1 MAKTHGG
8 LELAEAVKRAYEQGQ
23 TDYYLKPMVRL
34 DGDGKPVGKVKPGD
48 TVIFCCR
55 RGEREI
61 ELTDMFVDPEFDK
74 IERRYLPGVKFSIL
88 TMYHDK
94 FKHLPVAFAPESVEN
109 TLASVLAAAGKTQ
122 LHCAESEKYAH
133 VTFFFNGGHNEPFPG
148 ETDIRIPSPKG
159 VPFDQAPA
167 LSLPEVTKTV
177 IEKMGGYDFTV
188 VNFANGDVVGHTAS
202 SEAKLKA
209 ASCVSEHLQLLTEA
223 AQKEDAVVIITA
235 DHGNI
240 ETLLTPKGKPH
251 VAHTKNLVPVLV
263 IDGQKGAVK
272 PQDGAL
278 CDIAPTVLHA
288 MGVAQPAAMGGK
300 TLVPGYDFGGARRV
314 LLVILDGWGRGSK
327 DDNDALHIAQM
338 PYWHELL
345 RTQPFAQLQ
354 ASGEAVGLCAGKA
367 GNSEAGHMN
376 LGAGRVV
383 PQDDLRLERAMADGT
398 FAANPVFVSLAEDAV
413 KEGKPLH
420 LIAYLTHASSHGS
433 IDYPLSILGMA
444 KEKGL
449 KEAYVHVIFD
459 GRSTEPGSA
468 PELLAE
474 LEENLAKI
482 GLGEVVDGF
491 GRGLALDRDGNY
503 DKVKLVYDAMVEGAG
518 DTYR

>member
-1 MAKTHGG
+1 MTNTHGG
-8 LELAEAVKRAYEQGQ
+8 LQLAQAVRRAYEQGQ
-23 TDYYLKPMVRL
+23 TDYYLEPMVRV
-34 DGDGKPVGKVKPGD
+34 DAEGKPVGKVKAGD
-48 TVIFCCR
+48 PVIFCCR

-61 ELTDMFVDPEFDK
+61 ELTDMFVDPAFDK
-74 IERRYLPGVKFSIL
+74 IERRYLPDVKFSIL

-109 TLASVLAAAGKTQ
+109 TLAGVLAAAGKTQ

-133 VTFFFNGGHNEPFPG
+133 VTFFFNGGHNDPFPG

-167 LSLPEVTKTV
+167 LSLPEVTQTV
-177 IEKMGGYDFTV
+177 IGKMGGYDFTV

-209 ASCVSEHLQLLTEA
+209 ASCVSEHLQKLTEA
-223 AQKEDAVVIITA
+223 AAKENFVVIITA

-263 IDGQKGAVK
+263 IDGQKGGIK

-288 MGVAQPAAMGGK
+288 MGVEQPEIMGGR

-327 DDNDALHIAQM
+327 DDNDALHIADM
-338 PYWHELL
+338 PYWHALL
-345 RTQPFAQLQ
+345 ETQPFAQLQ

-398 FAANPVFVSLAEDAV
+398 FASNPVFVKLVEDAV
-413 KEGKPLH
+413 KDGRPLH

-468 PELLAE
+468 PELLEE
-474 LEENLAKI
+474 LEENLSRI

-503 DKVKLVYDAMVEGAG
+503 DKVKRVYDAMVEGTGAV
-518 DTYR
+518 YA

>member
-1 MAKTHGG
+1 MTKAHGG
-8 LELAEAVKRAYEQGQ
+8 SALAEAVRKAYDQGQ
-23 TDYYLKPMVRL
+23 TDYYLEPMVRV
-34 DGDGKPVGKVKPGD
+34 DEAGRPVGKVKPGD
-48 TVIFCCR
+48 AVIFCCR

-61 ELTDMFVDPEFDK
+61 ELTDMFVDPAFDK
-74 IERRYLPGVKFSIL
+74 IERRYLPGVTFSIL

-94 FKHLPVAFAPESVEN
+94 FKHLPVAFAPESVEG
-109 TLASVLAAAGKTQ
+109 TLASVLSQAGKTQ

-159 VPFDQAPA
+159 VPFDQVPA
-167 LSLPEVTKTV
+167 LSLPEVTETV
-177 IEKMGGYDFTV
+177 IGQMGNYDFTV

-209 ASCVSEHLQLLTEA
+209 ASCVSGHLEKLVKA
-223 AQKEDAVVIITA
+223 AEEKDFVVIITA

-251 VAHTKNLVPVLV
+251 VAHTKNLVPLLV
-263 IDGQKGAVK
+263 IDGKKGAIK

-278 CDIAPTVLHA
+278 CDVAPTVLHA
-288 MGVAQPAAMGGK
+288 MNVEKPEIMGGAS
-300 TLVPGYDFGGARRV
+300 LVPDHDFGGARQV
-314 LLVILDGWGRGSK
+314 LLVILDGWGRGSR
-327 DDNDALHIAQM
+327 DDNDALHIADM
-338 PYWHELL
+338 PYWHQLL
-345 RTQPFAQLQ
+345 ENEPFAQLH

-398 FAANPVFVSLAEDAV
+398 FASNPVFVRIVENAV
-413 KEGKPLH
+413 KDGRPLH

-468 PELLAE
+468 PELLEE

-482 GLGEVVDGF
+482 GLGEIVDGF

-503 DKVKLVYDAMVEGAG
+503 DKVKRVYDAMVEGAG
-518 DTYR
+518 AQYV